1 MNEEPPSIEAESQKT
16 SVQKKIEKKI
26 KEIYQRFSY
35 KPKNKSEIAETIRDS
50 SDSGVLEKATLS
62 MMEGALKVST
72 SRVRDIMVHRPQITF
87 VDSDESAKD
96 FIPRIIKSG
105 HSRFPVLSKESDEV
119 IGILMAKD
127 LLGLLEEA
135 GEQKKGDLNSFLRPV
150 VLIPESKKLDT
161 LLEEF
166 KSSRNHMAVVVDEYG
181 GVTGLVTIEDVLEE
195 IVGEIEDEY
204 DEEQI
209 DFIKPI
215 SKNEYLVSALT
226 PIEDFNKELD
236 CDLEHNNFD
245 TIGGVVMHS
254 FSRLPKLNDS
264 ITISN
269 IKFIVTSTGNKR
281 IKRLKAIKNL

>member
-135 GEQKKGDLNSFLRPV
+135 REQKKGDLNSLLRPV

>member
-50 SDSGVLEKATLS
+50 SDSGVLEKTTLS

-135 GEQKKGDLNSFLRPV
+135 GEQKKGDLNSLLRPV

-264 ITISN
+264 IKISN

>member
-50 SDSGVLEKATLS
+50 SDSGVLEKTTLS

-135 GEQKKGDLNSFLRPV
+135 REQKKGDLNSLLRPV

>member
-1 MNEEPPSIEAESQKT
+1 MNEEPPSSEAESQKT

-135 GEQKKGDLNSFLRPV
+135 GEQKKGDLNSLLRPV

>member
-16 SVQKKIEKKI
+16 SVQKKIEKRI

-135 GEQKKGDLNSFLRPV
+135 GEQKKGDLNSLLRPV

>member
-50 SDSGVLEKATLS
+50 SDSGVLEKTTLS

-135 GEQKKGDLNSFLRPV
+135 GEQKKGDLNSLLRPV

>member
-16 SVQKKIEKKI
+16 SVQKKIEKRI

-50 SDSGVLEKATLS
+50 SDSGVLEKTTLS

-135 GEQKKGDLNSFLRPV
+135 GEQKKGDLNSLLRPV

-264 ITISN
+264 IKISN

>member
-127 LLGLLEEA
+127 LLGFLEEA
-135 GEQKKGDLNSFLRPV
+135 GEQKKGDLNSLLRPV

-236 CDLEHNNFD
+236 CDLEHNKFD

>member
-135 GEQKKGDLNSFLRPV
+135 GEQKKGDLNSLLRPV

-264 ITISN
+264 IKISN

>member
-1 MNEEPPSIEAESQKT
+1 MNEEPPSTEAESQKT
-16 SVQKKIEKKI
+16 SIQEKLEKKL

-87 VDSDESAKD
+87 VDSDESAEEY
-96 FIPRIIKSG
+96 IPSIIKSG

-127 LLGLLEEA
+127 LLGLLDQA
-135 GEQKKGDLNSFLRPV
+135 GEQKNSDLNRLLRPV

-181 GVTGLVTIEDVLEE
+181 GVTCLVTIEDVLEE

-209 DFIKPI
+209 EFIKPI
-215 SKNEYLVSALT
+215 SESEFLVSALT
-226 PIEDFNKELD
+226 PIEQFNEELGS
-236 CDLEHNNFD
+236 DLQHNNFD
-245 TIGGVVMHS
+245 TIGGVVMHN

-264 ITISN
+264 TTISN
-269 IKFIVTSTGNKR
+269 FKFVVTSTGIKR
-281 IKRLKAIKNL
+281 IKRLKVIKKI

>member
-96 FIPRIIKSG
+96 FIPRIIQSG

-135 GEQKKGDLNSFLRPV
+135 GEQKKGDLNSLLRPV

>member
-62 MMEGALKVST
+62 MMVGALKVST

-135 GEQKKGDLNSFLRPV
+135 GEQKKGDLNSLLRPV

>member
-1 MNEEPPSIEAESQKT
+1 MNEEPPSIEAELQKT

-35 KPKNKSEIAETIRDS
+35 KPKNKSEIVETIRDS

-135 GEQKKGDLNSFLRPV
+135 GEQKKGDLNSLLRPV

-236 CDLEHNNFD
+236 CDLEHNKFD

-264 ITISN
+264 TTISN

>member
-135 GEQKKGDLNSFLRPV
+135 GEQKKGDLNSLLRPV

>member
-35 KPKNKSEIAETIRDS
+35 KPKNKSEIVETIRDS

-135 GEQKKGDLNSFLRPV
+135 GEQKKVDLNSLLRPV

-236 CDLEHNNFD
+236 CDLEHNKFD

-264 ITISN
+264 TTISN

>member
-135 GEQKKGDLNSFLRPV
+135 GEQKKVDLNSLLRPV

>member
-35 KPKNKSEIAETIRDS
+35 KPKNKSEIVETIRDS

-135 GEQKKGDLNSFLRPV
+135 GEQKKGDLNSLLRPV

-236 CDLEHNNFD
+236 CDLEHNKFD

-264 ITISN
+264 TTISN

>member
-1 MNEEPPSIEAESQKT
+1 MNEEPPSIEAELQKT

-35 KPKNKSEIAETIRDS
+35 KPKNKSEIVETIRDS

-127 LLGLLEEA
+127 LLGFLEEA
-135 GEQKKGDLNSFLRPV
+135 GEQKKGDLNSLLRPV

-236 CDLEHNNFD
+236 CDLEHNKFD

-264 ITISN
+264 TTISN

>member
-1 MNEEPPSIEAESQKT
+1 MNEEPPSTEAESQKT
-16 SVQKKIEKKI
+16 SIQEKLEKKL

-87 VDSDESAKD
+87 VDSDESAEEY
-96 FIPRIIKSG
+96 IPRIIKSG

-127 LLGLLEEA
+127 LLGLLDQA
-135 GEQKKGDLNSFLRPV
+135 GEQKNSDLNSLLRPV

-204 DEEQI
+204 D
-209 DFIKPI
+209 
-215 SKNEYLVSALT
+215 
-226 PIEDFNKELD
+226 D
-236 CDLEHNNFD
+236 CL
-245 TIGGVVMHS
+245 
-254 FSRLPKLNDS
+254 LY
-264 ITISN
+264 
-269 IKFIVTSTGNKR
+269 TSTLPTNR
-281 IKRLKAIKNL
+281 EL

>member
-135 GEQKKGDLNSFLRPV
+135 GEQKKGDLNSLLRPV

-245 TIGGVVMHS
+245 TIGGVVMYS

>member
-1 MNEEPPSIEAESQKT
+1 MNEEPPSTEAESQKA
-16 SVQKKIEKKI
+16 SIQEKLEKKL

-87 VDSDESAKD
+87 VDSDESAEEY
-96 FIPRIIKSG
+96 IPRIIKSG

-127 LLGLLEEA
+127 LLGLLDQA
-135 GEQKKGDLNSFLRPV
+135 GEQKNSDLNSLLRPV
-150 VLIPESKKLDT
+150 VLIPESKKLGT

-209 DFIKPI
+209 EFIKPI
-215 SKNEYLVSALT
+215 SENEFLVSALT
-226 PIEDFNKELD
+226 PIEQFNEELGS
-236 CDLEHNNFD
+236 DLQHNNFD
-245 TIGGVVMHS
+245 TIGGVVMHN

-264 ITISN
+264 TTISN
-269 IKFIVTSTGNKR
+269 FKFVVTSTGNKR
-281 IKRLKAIKNL
+281 IKRLKVIKKI

>member
-16 SVQKKIEKKI
+16 SVQNKIEKKI

-62 MMEGALKVST
+62 MMEGALKGST

-135 GEQKKGDLNSFLRPV
+135 GEQKKGDLNSLLRPV

-181 GVTGLVTIEDVLEE
+181 GVTGLVTIEDVLED

-209 DFIKPI
+209 DFIKPL